1 MALGWETVPCVY
13 MDVDDDEAR
22 RILLADN
29 RLADKAGYFN
39 SILSSVL
46 FDLDSLD
53 GTGFSPDDIDDILED
68 LPAERDPAS
77 VLDAPADVKRVATIK
92 VGNLTIST
100 CGKQYSEWEQELI
113 AEGYMSKEERGLR
126 IGQMLEL
133 KASMFEVWAS
143 VADPTTGH
151 NEFNG

>member
-1 MALGWETVPCVY
+1 MDKVPCVFL
-13 MDVDDDEAR
+13 DVNDEEAR
-22 RILLADN
+22 KVLLADN
-29 RLADKAGYFN
+29 RLADKAGYYN
-39 SILSSVL
+39 TILADVL

-53 GTGFSPDDIDDILED
+53 GTGFSPSDIDDIIQD
-68 LPAERDPAS
+68 LPQERDPAS
-77 VLDAPADVKRVATIK
+77 LVDAPRDVKRVATIK
-92 VGNLTIST
+92 VGNIAIST
-100 CGKQYSEWEQELI
+100 CGKQYSEWEQDLI

-133 KASMFEVWAS
+133 KASKFEVWAS